1 MTLEFEMLVRKSQEL
16 RALDLA
22 RFEELVAVKRQ
33 VDEENVAKEKVINE
47 KDTTIKIMTEKN
59 LEMQQRINA
68 LEAIAA
74 IKDDLS
80 QKLDLAN

>member
-1 MTLEFEMLVRKSQEL
+1 MRER
-16 RALDLA
+16 
-22 RFEELVAVKRQ
+22 
-33 VDEENVAKEKVINE
+33 VINE
-47 KDTTIKIMTEKN
+47 KDSTIKIMTEKN

-80 QKLDLAN
+80 